1 MSNFNPDEWDGSKPL
16 PVLYARTA
24 TGATNVWR
32 CWIEGAYVC
41 VEWGQ
46 LDGAL
51 QQGRFACAPK
61 NTGRANATTAQEQ
74 ARLEAISKWKKQLK
88 KKYSMTVEATKE
100 MNFSPMLAKSF
111 NDRKD
116 KITYPVYV
124 QPKFDGVRCMAYR
137 DENGDV
143 QLMSRGKD
151 PYNVL
156 HISGALDGHL
166 RSGDVLDGELY
177 IHGMKLQDIVSLVK
191 RPQGASKELMY
202 CVYDIVRMRGYQAQ
216 NWEERLNY
224 LNDWFEISRFQGLSP
239 SIQMVQTVKA
249 PDEMNVRHCHD
260 EYVKMGYEGA
270 IIRLPEGI
278 YRFGYR
284 SSDLLKLKAFQ
295 DDEFKVIGCQPGKGK
310 FANAPIFRCVT
321 KNGKEFDVVP
331 KGTEQ
336 ERYEMLCRA
345 MKGSYDGK
353 FLNVRFFS
361 YTNDGAPQFPVGM
374 YFREEG
380 T

>member
-46 LDGAL
+46 FDGAL

-61 NTGRANATTAQEQ
+61 NTGRANATTAHEQ

-100 MNFSPMLAKSF
+100 MNFAPMLAKSF
-111 NDRKD
+111 EDRKD

-124 QPKFDGVRCMAYR
+124 QPKFDGVRCMAHR
-137 DENGDV
+137 GEDGEV
-143 QLMSRGKD
+143 HLMSRGKD
-151 PYNVL
+151 PYNVA
-156 HISGALDGHL
+156 HVKAALEPLLD
-166 RSGDVLDGELY
+166 DDTVLDGELY
-177 IHGMKLQDIVSLVK
+177 IHGMKLQNIVSLVK
-191 RPQGASKELMY
+191 RPQGASKELLY
-202 CVYDIVRMRGYQAQ
+202 CVYDVISLRNEQTQ
-216 NWEERLNY
+216 SERVNNL
-224 LNDWFEISRFQGLSP
+224 DKWFGNASAMLMPKF
-239 SIQMVQTVKA
+239 IQKVQTMNA
-249 PDEMNVRHCHD
+249 PNEADVRYYHD

-295 DDEFKVIGCQPGKGK
+295 DDEFEVIGVQPGKGK
-310 FANAPIFRCVT
+310 FANAPIFTCVT
-321 KNGKEFDVVP
+321 RDGKKFDVVP

-345 MKGSYDGK
+345 LKLSYHGK
-353 FLNVRFFS
+353 FLNVRFFA